1 MILITCIS
9 LRTTDKTCYPLYIGF
24 CGTPLGPATTILVV
38 LSLVRLFSDPMDRN
52 LPGSSV
58 HGIFQ
63 TRIPELV
70 AISYSRKSSQPQG
83 LNLRLLFLLYWQAN
97 SLPLVPPGIKFPGIH
112 GLSLSFLFCCIN
124 LFFFFLHKYH
134 DILLLH
140 SVVFP
145 RVWYGKSLL
154 FPFDYFCFNILNI

>member
-112 GLSLSFLFCCIN
+112 GLSLSFLFCCIK
-124 LFFFFLHKYH
+124 LFFFFFFY
-134 DILLLH
+134 INIMI
-140 SVVFP
+140 FYYCT
-145 RVWYGKSLL
+145 VWYFPGCGMANLCSFLL
-154 FPFDYFCFNILNI
+154 MIFVSTF

>member
-1 MILITCIS
+1 MILITCLS

-38 LSLVRLFSDPMDRN
+38 LSRVRLFCDPMDRN

-124 LFFFFLHKYH
+124 LFFFFY
-134 DILLLH
+134 INIMI
-140 SVVFP
+140 FYYCT
-145 RVWYGKSLL
+145 VWYFQGCGMANLCSCLL
-154 FPFDYFCFNILNI
+154 MIFVSTF